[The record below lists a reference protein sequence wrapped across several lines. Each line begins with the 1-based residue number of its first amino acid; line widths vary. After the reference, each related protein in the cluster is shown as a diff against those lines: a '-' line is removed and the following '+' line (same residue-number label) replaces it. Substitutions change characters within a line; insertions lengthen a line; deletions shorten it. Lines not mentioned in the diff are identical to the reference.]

1 MFKNHIK
8 IAWRS
13 LKRQPFF
20 TFLNTFGLAIGM
32 AGGLLISLYIYDEM
46 NFDAMFKDADRIYRI
61 NSDIKFGGKTMRSAE
76 VGAPMA
82 AAINSDFPQ
91 IESVTRIRNRGSL
104 LLRRQGTEA
113 NTKESNVAFADST
126 FFRMFG
132 IELLVGDVNSA
143 LTQPNTLV
151 LTKTAAEKHFGV
163 NNALGQQL
171 LLNNT
176 DTYTVTGVIADFP
189 KNSMFRDHD
198 VLMAMAGFDD
208 ARQMLWTSHN
218 YFTFI
223 KLLPGADI
231 ADFQAPLQSMLETYI
246 FPYVQNFY
254 PGITAESFEA
264 SGNYLKYSTIALTDI
279 HLYSNREIELSANS
293 SIQNVY
299 ILSFIGLFLILLASV
314 NFMNLSTAHSLK
326 RAKEVGIRKTLG
338 SNRAELVRQF
348 LIEAGLISFIS
359 LILAICIAMVVLPF
373 FNDLSGKSI
382 SIPFVNPIFW
392 IILIATVTFLGL
404 FSGSYPA
411 LFMSRFVAI
420 KVLKGEGGNGIGGGK
435 IRNSLVV
442 FQFAISVLLI
452 ISTLVVFQQL
462 KYIQS
467 KDLGFAK
474 DQVLLIDDVYAAGNQ
489 VQSFKEEVRQLG
501 QVASATLTGYLPTPS
516 FRNDN
521 SFFKE
526 GSTEQENALQMQ
538 NWIVD
543 HEYLSTLN
551 IQLIAGRNFDKRFP
565 TDSIATILNESAV
578 AKLGVTPEEV
588 LGTRVSGDLGV
599 EIPVFYTVIG
609 VVKNFHYASLREDI
623 GALGFFLGNSTGS
636 MAIRLK
642 AGDFSNVIASIEN
655 IWNQVAPGQLFSY
668 RFMVDSFNTTYEAEQ
683 QLGRIF
689 VTFTI
694 LSILIACLGLFGL
707 AAFNAQKRTKEIG
720 IRKVLGASIGQIT
733 YRLTT
738 DFLKMVGLAVIISL
752 PIGWYLMNKW
762 LEDFTYRIEISW
774 WVFAIAALIALT
786 IAVLTVS
793 YQSIKAAIVNPV
805 KSLRTE

>member
-1 MFKNHIK
+1 MFQNHIK

-46 NFDAMFKDADRIYRI
+46 NFDTMFKDADRIYRI
-61 NSDIKFGGKTMRSAE
+61 NSDIRFGGKIMRSAQ

-82 AAINSDFPQ
+82 AAIKSDFPQ
-91 IESVTRIRNRGSL
+91 IELVTRIRNRGSL
-104 LLRRQGTEA
+104 LLRKQGTEA
-113 NTKESNVAFADST
+113 NTKESNAAFADST
-126 FFRMFG
+126 FFKMFG
-132 IELLVGDVNSA
+132 IDLLVGDVQSA
-143 LTQPNTLV
+143 LTEPNTLV
-151 LTKTAAEKHFGV
+151 LTKTAAEKHFGM
-163 NNALGQQL
+163 NNALGQHL

-176 DTYTVTGVIADFP
+176 DTYTVTGVVADFP
-189 KNSMFRDHD
+189 KNSMLRDHD

-208 ARQMLWTSHN
+208 ANQMLWTSHN

-246 FPYVQNFY
+246 LPYVQKFF

-264 SGNYLKYSTIALTDI
+264 SGNYLKYSTIPLTDI

-338 SNRAELVRQF
+338 SNKLDLVRQF

-359 LILAICIAMVVLPF
+359 LLLAIGIAIVALPF

-382 SIPFVNPIFW
+382 LIPFINPVFW
-392 IILIATVTFLGL
+392 IIVLAAVTFLGL

-411 LFMSRFVAI
+411 FFMSRFVTA
-420 KVLKGEGGNGIGGGK
+420 KVLKGGGGNSIGGGK

-467 KDLGFAK
+467 KDLGFVK
-474 DQVLLIDDVYAAGNQ
+474 DRVLLIDDVYTAGNR
-489 VQSFKEEVRQLG
+489 VQSFKEEVMQLG
-501 QVASATLTGYLPTPS
+501 QVASTTLTGYMPTPS

-538 NWIVD
+538 NWVVD
-543 HEYLSTLN
+543 HDYLKTLDM
-551 IQLIAGRNFDKRFP
+551 QLIAGRNFDKRFP
-565 TDSIATILNESAV
+565 TDSTATILNESAV
-578 AKLGVTPEEV
+578 AKLGVTPDEV
-588 LGTRVSGDLGV
+588 LGTQISGNLGL
-599 EIPVFYTVIG
+599 ESQVFYTVIG

-623 GALGFFLGNSTGS
+623 GALGLFLGNSTGS

-642 AGDFSNVIASIEN
+642 AGDFSNVIANIEN
-655 IWNQVAPGQLFSY
+655 IWNKVAPGQLFSY
-668 RFMVDSFNTTYEAEQ
+668 RFMEDSFNTTYQAEQ
-683 QLGRIF
+683 KLGHIF
-689 VTFTI
+689 VVFTV

-707 AAFNAQKRTKEIG
+707 AAFNAEKRTKEIG
-720 IRKVLGASIGQIT
+720 IRKVLGASVGQIST
-733 YRLTT
+733 KLTL
-738 DFLKMVGLAVIISL
+738 DFLKLVGIAILISI
-752 PIGWYLMNKW
+752 PIGWYAMGKW
-762 LEDFTYRIEISW
+762 LEDFSYRIDISW
-774 WVFAIAALIALT
+774 WIFALAAFMAVLIS
-786 IAVLTVS
+786 VLTVS
-793 YQSIKAAIVNPV
+793 YQSIKAAMVNPV